1 MRLRLFL
8 LAWCVGLAAP
18 ALAITPTVKAGVEAW
33 QKGDHAGAVA
43 IWRNLA
49 EKGDADA
56 AFNLGQAYRLGRGVP
71 ADSGA
76 AKRWFERAARTGHID
91 AQVSLGL
98 LLFDVGDR
106 DAALTWLGR
115 AAERGD
121 PRAMLVTGTALVNGD
136 GMKSDPVLGYAY
148 VSRAAAQGLA
158 PAKAT
163 LADMDKVIPLAQRQ
177 KGIALARRLAGIAAP
192 AKDAPKTAPPKTAP
206 PKIARAV
213 PPPKPRIVLPA
224 TKPKVVMAEAKPL
237 PKPKQGTDTVRPPAA
252 VTGSGGWRIQLGAFG
267 TRCAAQALY
276 ARLGPKLGGA
286 QAYYIPV
293 GAMTRLQAG
302 PYSKDD
308 ATAACA
314 RLRPQPCFA
323 VSAR

>member
-1 MRLRLFL
+1 MRVFL
-8 LAWCVGLAAP
+8 IAAILGTALPSP
-18 ALAITPTVKAGVEAW
+18 AAATVRAGVEAW
-33 QKGDHAGAVA
+33 QNGDPAKATDIWRALADKGDP
-43 IWRNLA
+43 
-49 EKGDADA
+49 DA

-71 ADSGA
+71 ADSSA
-76 AKRWFERAARTGHID
+76 AKRWFERAARIGHVD

-98 LLFDVGDR
+98 LLFDIGDR

-121 PRAMLVTGTALVNGD
+121 PRAMLVTGTALFNGD
-136 GMKSDPVLGYAY
+136 GVKIDPVLGYAY

-158 PAKAT
+158 PARAT

-177 KGIALARRLAGIAAP
+177 KGIALARRLAGIASSDKP
-192 AKDAPKTAPPKTAP
+192 A
-206 PKIARAV
+206 
-213 PPPKPRIVLPA
+213 
-224 TKPKVVMAEAKPL
+224 PKVVVPKVAVAPPVPKIRAPRIAAAPPSPMAKVATDPAKPA
-237 PKPKQGTDTVRPPAA
+237 VA

-267 TRCAAQALY
+267 TRGAAQALY
-276 ARLGPKLGGA
+276 ARLGPRLSGA

-302 PYSKDD
+302 PFSKTD

-314 RLRPQPCFA
+314 RLKPQPCFA